1 MMPWVENRLSNG
13 REGKKEAKVK
23 GLSRK
28 GIKLAAITVIT
39 INKNKQRLYKRA
51 AFSFV
56 DKD

>member
-28 GIKLAAITVIT
+28 GIKLAAITIIT
-39 INKNKQRLYKRA
+39 INKQRLYKRA